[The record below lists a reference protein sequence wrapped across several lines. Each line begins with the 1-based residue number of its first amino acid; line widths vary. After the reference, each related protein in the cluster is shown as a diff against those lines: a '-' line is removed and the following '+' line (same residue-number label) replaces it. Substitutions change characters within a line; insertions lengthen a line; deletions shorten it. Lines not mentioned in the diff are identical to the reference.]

1 MEKGGIHM
9 KSILVMLKLGAALT
23 LTTGLMGCAAAQSP
37 WGQTEQDAPE
47 GQGQLTVV
55 EGSGPKPE
63 QGIVVNA
70 IHRLEGA
77 NIEQW
82 LSDDELQISLTKL
95 LKPGTATEEP
105 KYEYSSQKVNLDS
118 NEQTAITD
126 QVGSNIVRKEQV
138 SPDGQY
144 SFIQQWQD
152 KYTAR
157 NFIEN
162 HGTGQITELHEENYL
177 EQGSWLNNDTYVLA
191 AGSMQGPGPIL
202 SIQVD
207 GTITTLPLQ
216 DPELDS
222 FTSFGAGQDRIYY
235 TDNKRVLK
243 QFQPG
248 VAQPTELLKNV
259 ANFEL
264 SPDGKHLAVETTPV
278 PGQVGSELLMFDGNG
293 SAESISIAKGDLIP
307 YIAWSPDS
315 TKLAAALYTED
326 SRGMNGV
333 YILDS
338 NSGKVS
344 PIGLNYFPQFPLSW
358 NPSGTRLGVTI
369 DGQDGLPMTQIIDF
383 K

>member
-1 MEKGGIHM
+1 M
-9 KSILVMLKLGAALT
+9 KSILAMLKLGAALT
-23 LTTGLMGCAAAQSP
+23 LMTGLMGCAAGQSP
-37 WGQTEQDAPE
+37 WGQADQDAPAE
-47 GQGQLTVV
+47 QGHLTVV
-55 EGSGPKPE
+55 EGSGPKPN
-63 QGIVVNA
+63 QGIVVKA

-82 LSDDELQISLTKL
+82 LSDDELQISMTKL
-95 LKPGTATEEP
+95 IKPGTSTEEP

-118 NEQTAITD
+118 NKHTAVTD
-126 QVGSNIVRKEQV
+126 QVDSNMVRKEQV

-162 HGTGQITELHEENYL
+162 RGTGQVTVLHEDNYL

-202 SIQVD
+202 SIHVD
-207 GTITTLPLQ
+207 GTITPLPLQ
-216 DPELDS
+216 DPELDN
-222 FTSFGAGQDRIYY
+222 FTSFGAVQDRIYY
-235 TDNKRVLK
+235 TDNKGVLK
-243 QFQPG
+243 QLQPG
-248 VAQPTELLKNV
+248 AAQPTKLLKNV
-259 ANFEL
+259 VNFEL

-278 PGQVGSELLMFDGNG
+278 PGQTGSELRMFDSNG

-338 NSGKVS
+338 TSGKVS

-369 DGQDGLPMTQIIDF
+369 DGEDGLPMTQIVDF